1 MKYNDFI
8 KETIMDFSSIEF
20 KNIKA
25 LLIGEYIQFSFLEDN
40 RIDQYIFSEKL
51 CDYLE
56 KLELKTKI
64 PFQKH
69 LVYYSIFLD
78 NLVSNKIAKA
88 PKGNLKAMPPH
99 LIPRARRYY
108 DKAKLAGKKQFHSV
122 HQLIDYCRVMLCLYN
137 SALQSDAKQ
146 FENFDLSIDA
156 LSIEKIIF
164 NMKQEQAKKLN
175 FQVAEFFSKNG
186 IYSSEVFY
194 LIMTII
200 VYCELKN
207 NKNQG
212 E

>member
-51 CDYLE
+51 CDYIE
-56 KLELKTKI
+56 KVELKTKTS
-64 PFQKH
+64 FQKH

-78 NLVSNKIAKA
+78 KLVSNKIAKA
-88 PKGNLKAMPPH
+88 PKGNLKAVAPH
-99 LIPRARRYY
+99 LIPRSRRYY
-108 DKAKLAGKKQFHSV
+108 EKAKASGKKGLHSV
-122 HQLIDYCRVMLCLYN
+122 PQLIDYCRVMLCLYN
-137 SALQSDAKQ
+137 SALQSDTKLL
-146 FENFDLSIDA
+146 ETINLSIDA
-156 LSIEKIIF
+156 LSIEQIIF

-175 FQVAEFFSKNG
+175 YQVAEFFSKNG

-207 NKNQG
+207 SKNQG

>member
-8 KETIMDFSSIEF
+8 NETIMDFGSIEF

-78 NLVSNKIAKA
+78 KLVTNKIAKA
-88 PKGNLKAMPPH
+88 PKGNLKAMAPH

-108 DKAKLAGKKQFHSV
+108 EKAKASGKKGLHSAP
-122 HQLIDYCRVMLCLYN
+122 QLIDYCRVMLCLYN
-137 SALQSDAKQ
+137 SALQSDTKLL
-146 FENFDLSIDA
+146 ETINLSMGGC
-156 LSIEKIIF
+156 SF
-164 NMKQEQAKKLN
+164 
-175 FQVAEFFSKNG
+175 VRC
-186 IYSSEVFY
+186 
-194 LIMTII
+194 TI
-200 VYCELKN
+200 C
-207 NKNQG
+207 
-212 E
+212 

>member
-78 NLVSNKIAKA
+78 KLVSNKIAKA
-88 PKGNLKAMPPH
+88 PKGNKQVIDPQ
-99 LIPRARRYY
+99 LIPRSRRYY
-108 DKAKLAGKKQFHSV
+108 EKAKANGKKGLHSV
-122 HQLIDYCRVMLCLYN
+122 PQLIDYCRVMLCLYN
-137 SALQSDAKQ
+137 SALQSDTKLL
-146 FENFDLSIDA
+146 ETINLSIDA
-156 LSIEKIIF
+156 LSIEQIIL

-175 FQVAEFFSKNG
+175 YQVAEFFSKNG
-186 IYSSEVFY
+186 VYSSEVFY

-207 NKNQG
+207 SKNQG

>member
-69 LVYYSIFLD
+69 SLIPNIGQ
-78 NLVSNKIAKA
+78 NLVLKSIVLSKI
-88 PKGNLKAMPPH
+88 
-99 LIPRARRYY
+99 
-108 DKAKLAGKKQFHSV
+108 KQD
-122 HQLIDYCRVMLCLYN
+122 IN
-137 SALQSDAKQ
+137 EK
-146 FENFDLSIDA
+146 IDA
-156 LSIEKIIF
+156 R
-164 NMKQEQAKKLN
+164 
-175 FQVAEFFSKNG
+175 
-186 IYSSEVFY
+186 YSTY
-194 LIMTII
+194 TWI
-200 VYCELKN
+200 
-207 NKNQG
+207 
-212 E
+212 

>member
-1 MKYNDFI
+1 
-8 KETIMDFSSIEF
+8 
-20 KNIKA
+20 
-25 LLIGEYIQFSFLEDN
+25 
-40 RIDQYIFSEKL
+40 
-51 CDYLE
+51 
-56 KLELKTKI
+56 KTRTS
-64 PFQKH
+64 FQKH
-69 LVYYSIFLD
+69 LVNYSIFLD
-78 NLVSNKIAKA
+78 KLVSNKIAKA
-88 PKGNLKAMPPH
+88 PKGNKKVMDPQ

-108 DKAKLAGKKQFHSV
+108 EKAKESGKKQFQSV
-122 HQLIDYCRVMLCLYN
+122 PQLIDYCRVMFCLYN

-156 LSIEKIIF
+156 LSIEQIIF

-175 FQVAEFFSKNG
+175 YQVAEFFSKNG

-207 NKNQG
+207 SKNQG